1 MRLLRPWKR
10 SFFWLSV
17 TAFLITLILFGI
29 YSLRYD
35 QQLRQAQS
43 QYRSLQKKA
52 IQRSP
57 PQTISKKQNYSKK
70 KYQKRT
76 VTIPNIDF
84 PLLWKYNS
92 DIYAWIMIPDT
103 NVSYP
108 ILQHSKYDTYYLN
121 HNLNGSTGYPGC
133 IFSKKQSKKDFTDA
147 LLILYGHNM
156 RNGTMFG
163 ALRQLDKSDFVKKVY
178 FIYIITP
185 TSKILYRIRS
195 SAVWCNKDILYT
207 FSNTPDSIYHFVRA
221 IDLHGTSQSK
231 ILLLDASKDKKSQW
245 LVLSTC
251 GSDSKTRFFIIA
263 QKQNEW
269 RK

>member
-1 MRLLRPWKR
+1 MRHLRPWKR

-84 PLLWKYNS
+84 PLLWKYNP

-133 IFSKKQSKKDFTDA
+133 IFSKTQSKKDFTDA
-147 LLILYGHNM
+147 LLILYGHNID
-156 RNGTMFG
+156 R
-163 ALRQLDKSDFVKKVY
+163 KSVV
-178 FIYIITP
+178 
-185 TSKILYRIRS
+185 
-195 SAVWCNKDILYT
+195 
-207 FSNTPDSIYHFVRA
+207 
-221 IDLHGTSQSK
+221 
-231 ILLLDASKDKKSQW
+231 
-245 LVLSTC
+245 
-251 GSDSKTRFFIIA
+251 
-263 QKQNEW
+263 
-269 RK
+269 

>member
-1 MRLLRPWKR
+1 MRHLRPWKR

-29 YSLRYD
+29 YSLQYD
-35 QQLRQAQS
+35 QQLRQTQS

-57 PQTISKKQNYSKK
+57 PQTISKEQNYSEK

-133 IFSKKQSKKDFTDA
+133 VFSKPQSKKTSPMHS
-147 LLILYGHNM
+147 LYSMG
-156 RNGTMFG
+156 
-163 ALRQLDKSDFVKKVY
+163 
-178 FIYIITP
+178 II
-185 TSKILYRIRS
+185 
-195 SAVWCNKDILYT
+195 
-207 FSNTPDSIYHFVRA
+207 
-221 IDLHGTSQSK
+221 
-231 ILLLDASKDKKSQW
+231 
-245 LVLSTC
+245 
-251 GSDSKTRFFIIA
+251 
-263 QKQNEW
+263 
-269 RK
+269 

>member
-1 MRLLRPWKR
+1 MRHLRPWKR

-29 YSLRYD
+29 YSLRYN

-92 DIYAWIMIPDT
+92 DIYAWIIIPDT

-133 IFSKKQSKKDFTDA
+133 IFSKKQSKKDMFPDRESSIPLQADPYFATT
-147 LLILYGHNM
+147 LL
-156 RNGTMFG
+156 
-163 ALRQLDKSDFVKKVY
+163 Y
-178 FIYIITP
+178 F
-185 TSKILYRIRS
+185 
-195 SAVWCNKDILYT
+195 
-207 FSNTPDSIYHFVRA
+207 F
-221 IDLHGTSQSK
+221 K
-231 ILLLDASKDKKSQW
+231 ILLNLPLILISR
-245 LVLSTC
+245 
-251 GSDSKTRFFIIA
+251 DSKF
-263 QKQNEW
+263 N
-269 RK
+269 